1 MSYMLNSNEEKIRK
15 SKNNVR
21 LKNTSNGITI
31 VSLVVTIILLLV
43 LSTVSIQALTHTG
56 LFESASK
63 AKLENKRGQISEWLN
78 LKLVDQQA
86 NYPFGSAE
94 QIIKATH
101 EEVVQQKSEL
111 SQMGKDV
118 TIGEVSTEEDL
129 EAVDVYFYV
138 TVDGDLYKVE
148 LKGSKFLDKTENLA
162 PSIKIVSI
170 SNTSNSI
177 TVKVRTSKNEGGKLK
192 YYIKK
197 ASDSDYKMIQELE
210 DNTYTYEGL
219 EQGIKYNIKIIAEAP
234 NKKTAEAVGEQTT
247 GKVIDLKEGDL
258 EFTSEP
264 RTWTNTDVKVTVKAN
279 IDTKGYQLLTSKN
292 PDEGWSKATSQTFK
306 TNGTIYAVLFDG
318 VNYGASA
325 SRAILNIDKKKPE
338 VTGIETT
345 SSTIS
350 IKAKDEDSG
359 IVEYAI
365 TTSKVEPKEFTSVT
379 NTKEFSTTIEEQQQG
394 TTYYVWIKDQA
405 GNVSVPATATTG
417 NVTDLKQADITI
429 TPSPSGWTNGKVVA
443 TAKVNVDIG
452 NYKIRTSTDGE
463 HWETKNSQ
471 TFSSNGTMYVALWD
485 GTNYGASATQAI
497 NNIDT
502 TKPIVTGATAT
513 TNKIAITATDEAS
526 GIIGYAV
533 TTSNTAPSSFTDV
546 ASTKTFSKT
555 VENQKQGTTYYVWV
569 KDAAGNV
576 SASKSTATGKVTD
589 LTSANVKFAYSPS
602 GWTNTDVT
610 ATASTTVTG
619 FTLQTSKDG
628 KTWNST
634 NTQTFTANG
643 TVYARLWDGTNYGG
657 SATGNFTN
665 IDKTKPVVTGA
676 TATTNKIAITATDEA
691 SGIIGY
697 AVTTSN
703 TAPSSFTGV
712 TNTKSL
718 SVAPTGYRQGT
729 TYYVWVK
736 DQAGNV
742 SASKSTA
749 TGKVTDLT
757 AANVK
762 FTYSPS
768 GWTNKDVTA
777 TASTTVSGFTLQT
790 SKDGSN
796 WSSTATQT
804 YSSNGTIYARLTD
817 GINYGG
823 SATGNFT
830 NIDKTAPTVSTALKS
845 TSTSIN
851 SVALSVGITDTNSG
865 LGKIDWYYG
874 TTNNPTTKAGTTSV
888 TAMNTSATGPTTAQT
903 KTYTVTG
910 LSSGTT
916 YYFKAIAYDV
926 AGNQVSSTVISAKTA
941 NPTAGDISYTPSDS
955 SWKVDNVKS
964 ALDALYSR

>member
-247 GKVIDLKEGDL
+247 GTVIDLKEGDL
-258 EFTSEP
+258 EYTSEP
-264 RTWTNTDVKVTVKAN
+264 STWTNTDVKVTVKAN
-279 IDTKGYQLLTSKN
+279 VDIKGYQLLTSQN

-394 TTYYVWIKDQA
+394 TTYYVWRKDQA

-463 HWETKNSQ
+463 H
-471 TFSSNGTMYVALWD
+471 
-485 GTNYGASATQAI
+485 
-497 NNIDT
+497 
-502 TKPIVTGATAT
+502 
-513 TNKIAITATDEAS
+513 
-526 GIIGYAV
+526 
-533 TTSNTAPSSFTDV
+533 
-546 ASTKTFSKT
+546 
-555 VENQKQGTTYYVWV
+555 
-569 KDAAGNV
+569 
-576 SASKSTATGKVTD
+576 
-589 LTSANVKFAYSPS
+589 
-602 GWTNTDVT
+602 
-610 ATASTTVTG
+610 
-619 FTLQTSKDG
+619 
-628 KTWNST
+628 
-634 NTQTFTANG
+634 
-643 TVYARLWDGTNYGG
+643 
-657 SATGNFTN
+657 
-665 IDKTKPVVTGA
+665 
-676 TATTNKIAITATDEA
+676 
-691 SGIIGY
+691 
-697 AVTTSN
+697 
-703 TAPSSFTGV
+703 
-712 TNTKSL
+712 
-718 SVAPTGYRQGT
+718 
-729 TYYVWVK
+729 
-736 DQAGNV
+736 
-742 SASKSTA
+742 
-749 TGKVTDLT
+749 
-757 AANVK
+757 
-762 FTYSPS
+762 
-768 GWTNKDVTA
+768 
-777 TASTTVSGFTLQT
+777 
-790 SKDGSN
+790 
-796 WSSTATQT
+796 
-804 YSSNGTIYARLTD
+804 
-817 GINYGG
+817 
-823 SATGNFT
+823 
-830 NIDKTAPTVSTALKS
+830 
-845 TSTSIN
+845 
-851 SVALSVGITDTNSG
+851 
-865 LGKIDWYYG
+865 
-874 TTNNPTTKAGTTSV
+874 
-888 TAMNTSATGPTTAQT
+888 
-903 KTYTVTG
+903 
-910 LSSGTT
+910 
-916 YYFKAIAYDV
+916 
-926 AGNQVSSTVISAKTA
+926 
-941 NPTAGDISYTPSDS
+941 
-955 SWKVDNVKS
+955 
-964 ALDALYSR
+964 